1 MKRIVKLLL
10 LVFVLQAFLANT
22 IQTYSYYYDCDYDC
36 DSPYIYDAYWDCKLA
51 RWSVD
56 GRADKYEFILYR
68 DGYRMTT
75 QIVYSRSFDCYS
87 YMNKRGY
94 EYYFE
99 VRPYNYRTGWGTWV
113 SSNWTCVDDY
123 AYRDY
128 NYTRNYKYRDR
139 NDNYLRGN
147 ISYARNQGPPINV
160 DNSGSLSNSVT
171 ANATMQN
178 IGGQSVTVPTPQTV
192 YDITIGFFQMGT
204 FTKINGVWKYQ
215 YLNGIYATNAW
226 ILSQGKW
233 YYIDINGNMVT
244 GVYTINGK
252 TFFLNQDGSMATGN
266 VNINGITHY
275 FDANG
280 VMVY

>member
-75 QIVYSRSFDCYS
+75 QRVYSRSFDCYS
-87 YMNKRGY
+87 YMKKRGY

-139 NDNYLRGN
+139 NNNYLRGN

-160 DNSGSLSNSVT
+160 DNSG
-171 ANATMQN
+171 
-178 IGGQSVTVPTPQTV
+178 
-192 YDITIGFFQMGT
+192 
-204 FTKINGVWKYQ
+204 
-215 YLNGIYATNAW
+215 
-226 ILSQGKW
+226 
-233 YYIDINGNMVT
+233 
-244 GVYTINGK
+244 
-252 TFFLNQDGSMATGN
+252 
-266 VNINGITHY
+266 
-275 FDANG
+275 
-280 VMVY
+280 